1 MSLLMCALC
10 WPHPVLTLMF
20 PLLCFAEVHPL
31 LGVKGDSKSKKKTAG
46 RPKGSKGK
54 DKEFVRSKPFRD
66 RAFPLEPTGGAAG
79 SHMSV
84 GLKGR
89 AEGLGPGKN

>member
-1 MSLLMCALC
+1 MHNLC
-10 WPHPVLTLMF
+10 VVSV
-20 PLLCFAEVHPL
+20 EVHPL

-54 DKEFVRSKPFRD
+54 DKDLSVRSKPFRD
-66 RAFPLEPTGGAAG
+66 RAAFPLEALGSGPMVAGPHVGGGPLGAG
-79 SHMSV
+79 V

-89 AEGLGPGKN
+89 AEGLASGKN